1 MKNATVVLIML
12 VAIAIF
18 AYAGERSPST
28 SSKQSAV
35 VASDAQAASSV
46 KQEPANDAA
55 QKNDRGAE
63 LFETH
68 CGRCHKPPDDLSP
81 RIAPAVLTHMRTRAM
96 LSREDEEQL
105 LKFLKP

>member
-1 MKNATVVLIML
+1 MKNVTVVLMML
-12 VAIAIF
+12 VAIALF
-18 AYAGERSPST
+18 AYAGDRSPST
-28 SSKQSAV
+28 QSA
-35 VASDAQAASSV
+35 ASATDAKGAGSA
-46 KQEPANDAA
+46 KQEPAKESA